1 MDSSLFMAIMWSYC
15 RQETFSPHFLIDQC
29 QSSYVCLHKFLSVY
43 SPVIYIPGHILH
55 PCCWGPEFKNYP
67 GFWVKRKWRKKSLT
81 AEIVVHNIVQILVLW
96 AYDQTWAHLWNAF
109 LGPAWQQLWLESDSN
124 YTEDI
129 WIRDF
134 CSWNCLEVSHHY
146 LKSFYMLLV
155 EHCIIKSSVDFKLQ
169 QRDWQ
174 VRKRSKP
181 QR

>member
-1 MDSSLFMAIMWSYC
+1 MSLYINSFQFILLWY
-15 RQETFSPHFLIDQC
+15 
-29 QSSYVCLHKFLSVY
+29 
-43 SPVIYIPGHILH
+43 IYQDTSCILVAEGQNLKITPGSELK
-55 PCCWGPEFKNYP
+55 GSE
-67 GFWVKRKWRKKSLT
+67 GKRVS

-174 VRKRSKP
+174 VCKRSKP